1 MKQGLFELTPKQ
13 ELLHKI
19 GKSEAKGYAW
29 HPGTGPDGE
38 TCKTCRYPVD
48 CGCNRTF
55 YKCEMNKARWTNS
68 RRTDILLKAPACRH
82 WEAKIEPNRD

>member
-19 GKSEAKGYAW
+19 GQSEAKGYAW
-29 HPGTGPDGE
+29 HPGTGPEGE
-38 TCKTCRYPVD
+38 TCKTCRFPVQG
-48 CGCNRTF
+48 CGSKTY
-55 YKCEMNKARWTNS
+55 YKCEMNKARWTHS

-82 WEAKIEPNRD
+82 WEAKEETK